1 MPQTVL
7 ITAFGPFPGAPFNP
21 TAALA
26 KSLANR
32 RRPALGAIRRVAH
45 VFPTSYAAVERELPA
60 LIAKHRPD
68 IVLMFGLATR
78 TPHLRIEARARN
90 RRSTLFAD
98 VEGTHPLIAIR
109 AGGPA
114 ALRTRSPQMPLLLAA
129 RAARVA
135 AALSVDAGKYLC
147 NFAYWRA
154 LEASND
160 RGAWV
165 QFVHV
170 PKIART
176 SSALRG
182 KRGKRRL
189 GQVDLLRAG
198 DAILRSLLTAARKIP
213 REPERMVTA
222 VRSSSDSAAAR
233 AERRV
238 AAIG

>member
-1 MPQTVL
+1 
-7 ITAFGPFPGAPFNP
+7 
-21 TAALA
+21 
-26 KSLANR
+26 
-32 RRPALGAIRRVAH
+32 
-45 VFPTSYAAVERELPA
+45 RELPA
-60 LIAKHRPD
+60 LIARHQPD

-98 VEGTHPLIAIR
+98 VDGTHPSSAIR

-114 ALRTRSPQMPLLLAA
+114 ALRTPAPQMPLLIAS
-129 RAARVA
+129 RTARVPA
-135 AALSVDAGKYLC
+135 TLSVDAGKYLC

-170 PKIART
+170 PKIARV
-176 SSALRG
+176 SSALRS

-189 GQVDLLRAG
+189 RQADLLRAG
-198 DAILRSLLTAARKIP
+198 EALLRALLACARKIP
-213 REPERMVTA
+213 RKPERMVIA

-233 AERRV
+233 LERRLS
-238 AAIG
+238 AIG